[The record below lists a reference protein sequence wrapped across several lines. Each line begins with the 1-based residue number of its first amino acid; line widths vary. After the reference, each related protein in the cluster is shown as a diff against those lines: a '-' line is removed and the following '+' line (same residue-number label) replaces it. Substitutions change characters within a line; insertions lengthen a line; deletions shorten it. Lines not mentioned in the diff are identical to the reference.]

1 MLEVSLLL
9 LMATISTACR
19 SALNVIDRKQFYINK
34 DDIWKKSFWN
44 NTFPILLIF
53 PFIFIS
59 DNLKK
64 LSEIIFLNELLIF
77 SCMSQIVAYYFSYA
91 LRKYRVSEVAIISKY
106 ADITVPICLY
116 FLGSYLRFE
125 CFILVLFFFILWI
138 CLGCFFKNI
147 NLNIFSLIS
156 FCLVISLTIQAV
168 SGYLMYFEKYK
179 NPSINEITI
188 FSIATL
194 FWRLFFSLVVNFC
207 LSRNL
212 FKFILNKP
220 SNFDL
225 LTLMRASLTIATQF
239 SLLFVMAN
247 PNFLIAWPILN
258 STSLISPIFAYLFLN
273 ERIRKTE
280 IFLILISFFITTF
293 SMIFFSN
300 KEYGCVE

>member
-1 MLEVSLLL
+1 
-9 LMATISTACR
+9 
-19 SALNVIDRKQFYINK
+19 
-34 DDIWKKSFWN
+34 
-44 NTFPILLIF
+44 
-53 PFIFIS
+53 
-59 DNLKK
+59 
-64 LSEIIFLNELLIF
+64 
-77 SCMSQIVAYYFSYA
+77 
-91 LRKYRVSEVAIISKY
+91 
-106 ADITVPICLY
+106 
-116 FLGSYLRFE
+116 
-125 CFILVLFFFILWI
+125 
-138 CLGCFFKNI
+138 
-147 NLNIFSLIS
+147 
-156 FCLVISLTIQAV
+156 
-168 SGYLMYFEKYK
+168 MYFEKYK
-179 NPSINEITI
+179 NPSINEIAI